1 MAAVLAL
8 IMVPLCASLGMFL
21 GTTGHEGTLRA
32 GFAGATFAV
41 LGLGMLFGLLKLVR
55 GLEE

>member
-1 MAAVLAL
+1 
-8 IMVPLCASLGMFL
+8 MVPLCASLGMFL